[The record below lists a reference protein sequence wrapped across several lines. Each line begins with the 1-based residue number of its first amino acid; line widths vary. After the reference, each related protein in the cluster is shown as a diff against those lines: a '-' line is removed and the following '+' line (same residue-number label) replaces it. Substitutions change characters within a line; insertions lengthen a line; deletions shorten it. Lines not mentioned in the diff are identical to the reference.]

1 MPKVLVRL
9 MKKTSQL
16 SLNILPLRYQKL
28 SYQVHRRGLIQVLSK
43 FSKYHNNMPCKDLT
57 RSNIIAL
64 LESRHKTEA
73 QSPMHKWI
81 GSFYNLFRINLL
93 RFCKWLYYPLSYFI
107 IVGIYS
113 STISTSE
120 SSELHRSN
128 QEVYHKGIRAA

>member
-1 MPKVLVRL
+1 MP
-9 MKKTSQL
+9 
-16 SLNILPLRYQKL
+16 
-28 SYQVHRRGLIQVLSK
+28 
-43 FSKYHNNMPCKDLT
+43 FKDLT

-73 QSPMHKWI
+73 QNPMHKWI
-81 GSFYNLFRINLL
+81 GTFYNLFRINLL

-107 IVGIYS
+107 IVEIYS

-120 SSELHRSN
+120 DSELHRSN